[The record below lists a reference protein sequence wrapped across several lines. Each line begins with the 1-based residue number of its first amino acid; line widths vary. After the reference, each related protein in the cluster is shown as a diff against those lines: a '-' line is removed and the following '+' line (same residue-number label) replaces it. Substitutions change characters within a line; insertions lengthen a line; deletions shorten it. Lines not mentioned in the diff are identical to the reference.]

1 MRSLVTGGAGF
12 IGSHLV
18 EHLLQRGE
26 QVVVLDDFSSGQP
39 GNLDHLVGSDDVRL
53 VRGSIL
59 DAELVDDLVGTC
71 DLVYHLAAAVGVA
84 MINERPLESLRINI
98 HGTEIVLESA
108 AARGTPIL
116 FASTSETYGKNYD
129 VPLGEQHDRVLG
141 SSWKSKWS
149 YAEAKAIGE
158 FMAYSLWRCAGL
170 PAVTVRL
177 FNTVGPRQTGRYGMV
192 VPRFVDQA
200 LSGQDLTVY
209 GDGEQS
215 RCFCHVDDVVPA
227 IAALATLPEARGKA
241 VNIGGSEE
249 TTIRD
254 LAAAGHRPDRVE
266 QRDRARAL
274 RRGLPAGVRGR
285 APASARHPTG
295 ARARGLRPAPRS
307 RRDHHVG
314 RRCAPTPGAG
324 HVVILFIVVLVLGVN
339 FTLWG
344 TIGFI
349 RIVDDR
355 IFPGPPRHRDPR
367 ARPPTRS
374 RSTTSRS

>member
-1 MRSLVTGGAGF
+1 MTSLVTGGAGF

-18 EHLLQRGE
+18 EHLLQCGE
-26 QVVVLDDFSSGQP
+26 RVVVLDDFSSGQP
-39 GNLDHLVGSDDVRL
+39 DNLEHLVGSDDLRL

-71 DLVYHLAAAVGVA
+71 DFVYHLAAAVGVA

-98 HGTEIVLESA
+98 HGTENVLESA

-158 FMAYSLWRCAGL
+158 FMAYSLWRCSGL

-200 LSGQDLTVY
+200 LAGEDLTVY

-215 RCFCHVDDVVPA
+215 RCFGHVDDVVPA
-227 IAALATLPEARGKA
+227 IAALATLPEAQGKA
-241 VNIGGSEE
+241 VNLGGSEE

-254 LAAAGHRPDRVE
+254 LARRVIALTGSSSGIVHVPYDEAYLPGFEDVRRRVPDTRLARDLVGFAPRHDLDAIITSVADAHRR
-266 QRDRARAL
+266 
-274 RRGLPAGVRGR
+274 R
-285 APASARHPTG
+285 APAMS
-295 ARARGLRPAPRS
+295 
-307 RRDHHVG
+307 
-314 RRCAPTPGAG
+314 
-324 HVVILFIVVLVLGVN
+324 
-339 FTLWG
+339 
-344 TIGFI
+344 
-349 RIVDDR
+349 
-355 IFPGPPRHRDPR
+355 
-367 ARPPTRS
+367 
-374 RSTTSRS
+374 

>member
-26 QVVVLDDFSSGQP
+26 RVFVLDDFSSGQAD
-39 GNLDHLVGSDDVRL
+39 NLEHLAGSDDLRL
-53 VRGSIL
+53 IRGSVL

-71 DLVYHLAAAVGVA
+71 DVVYHLAAAVGVA

-98 HGTEIVLESA
+98 HGTENVLESA

-158 FMAYSLWRCAGL
+158 FMAYSLWRCSGL

-200 LSGQDLTVY
+200 LAGDDLTVY

-215 RCFCHVDDVVPA
+215 RCFGHVDDVVPA
-227 IAALATLPEARGKA
+227 IAALVTLPEAQGKA
-241 VNIGGSEE
+241 VNLGGSEE

-254 LAAAGHRPDRVE
+254 LARRVIALTGSSSGIVHVPYDEAYLPGFEDVRRRVPDTRLARDLVGFAPRHDLDAIITSVADAHRR
-266 QRDRARAL
+266 
-274 RRGLPAGVRGR
+274 R
-285 APASARHPTG
+285 APAMS
-295 ARARGLRPAPRS
+295 
-307 RRDHHVG
+307 
-314 RRCAPTPGAG
+314 
-324 HVVILFIVVLVLGVN
+324 
-339 FTLWG
+339 
-344 TIGFI
+344 
-349 RIVDDR
+349 
-355 IFPGPPRHRDPR
+355 
-367 ARPPTRS
+367 
-374 RSTTSRS
+374 

>member
-26 QVVVLDDFSSGQP
+26 QVIVLDDFSSGQP
-39 GNLDHLVGSDDVRL
+39 DNLERLVGSNDLRL
-53 VRGSIL
+53 VRGSVL
-59 DAELVDDLVGTC
+59 DAALVDDLVGKC
-71 DLVYHLAAAVGVA
+71 DIVYHLAAAVGVA

-98 HGTEIVLESA
+98 HGTENVLESA
-108 AARGTPIL
+108 AARETPIL

-215 RCFCHVDDVVPA
+215 RCFGHVDDVVPA

-241 VNIGGSEE
+241 VNLGGSEE

-254 LAAAGHRPDRVE
+254 LARRVITLTGSSSGIVHVPYDEAYLPGFEDVRRRVPDTRLARELVDFVPRHDLDAIITSVADAHRR
-266 QRDRARAL
+266 
-274 RRGLPAGVRGR
+274 R
-285 APASARHPTG
+285 APAM
-295 ARARGLRPAPRS
+295 L
-307 RRDHHVG
+307 
-314 RRCAPTPGAG
+314 
-324 HVVILFIVVLVLGVN
+324 
-339 FTLWG
+339 
-344 TIGFI
+344 
-349 RIVDDR
+349 
-355 IFPGPPRHRDPR
+355 
-367 ARPPTRS
+367 
-374 RSTTSRS
+374 